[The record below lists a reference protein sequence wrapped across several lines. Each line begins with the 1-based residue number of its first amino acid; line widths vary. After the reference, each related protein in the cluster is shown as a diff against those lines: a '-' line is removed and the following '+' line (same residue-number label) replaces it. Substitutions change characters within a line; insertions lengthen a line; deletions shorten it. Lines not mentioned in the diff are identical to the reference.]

1 MSPKLKPAIVESNP
15 TSVVVLRHSISI
27 VKPENSLQK
36 QKTPKKS
43 KLIVPTA
50 QNTREAVDVDRI
62 SYFEAKGQFTI
73 LHLSDGVNITA
84 FRILGYFKK
93 LLADDKDFYQIHHS
107 LFVNAEHVQ
116 SFRGKT
122 HEVTMMNGAVLEA
135 SRRMTSKFKT
145 YWDEFSRQTV

>member
-1 MSPKLKPAIVESNP
+1 MVPKLKAAIVESNP
-15 TSVVVLRHSISI
+15 TSVVVLSHCIS
-27 VKPENSLQK
+27 VVNPEIGLQK

-73 LHLSDGVNITA
+73 LHLSNGVQITA

-93 LLADDKDFYQIHHS
+93 LLADDNDFYQIHHS
-107 LFVNAEHVQ
+107 LFINAGQVK

-122 HEVTMMNGAVLEA
+122 HEVTMMNGTVLEA

-145 YWDEFSRQTV
+145 YWDEFSR